1 MQQYQDDYDFL
12 NSLSIYHPFFV
23 LIPYFYTCKNC
34 IFYLYIPARK
44 NKIGILSYLKKL
56 CICIVATYIAHHP
69 YINTAMLKIIDLKT
83 KGNLNLARKLN
94 ANILKYT
101 SLF

>member
-1 MQQYQDDYDFL
+1 M
-12 NSLSIYHPFFV
+12 
-23 LIPYFYTCKNC
+23 
-34 IFYLYIPARK
+34 
-44 NKIGILSYLKKL
+44 
-56 CICIVATYIAHHP
+56 ATYIAHHP

-94 ANILKYT
+94 VNILKYT